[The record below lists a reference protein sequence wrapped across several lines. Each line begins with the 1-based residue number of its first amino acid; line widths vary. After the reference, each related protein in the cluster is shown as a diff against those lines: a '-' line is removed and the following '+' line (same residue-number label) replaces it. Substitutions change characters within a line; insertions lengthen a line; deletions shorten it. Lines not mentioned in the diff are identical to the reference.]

1 MNTMVVAGE
10 FQTANNCLS
19 DICSDIEE
27 GQLSNEDKEVLKKM
41 VAVNRANQLDNRSVS
56 GNGSLRSGD
65 SSTESTSATNDSPT
79 ELADE
84 SEDLW
89 ATWAHLVKNWETE
102 SKKQPQL
109 IRDLVRQGIPNYFR
123 TLAWQLLSGANQAP
137 AHDAYAEYLRSNSPH
152 EKAIRRDISRTF
164 PEHKFFSE
172 DGRGQQSLFNV
183 MKAYSI
189 HDREVGYC
197 QGSAFVAGM
206 LLLHMPEEEAFSVL
220 LKLMEEY
227 RLRELYKP
235 TMAELGLCMFQLEC
249 LVQDQMPELH
259 AHFQNMGFDTSMYA
273 SSWFLTLFSTQ
284 LPLDIAFRILDL
296 LLIDKISIAFRIAL
310 AILQLCRIDLLTLDM
325 EGMLRYFQRDVAEK
339 FENDP
344 ERLFSVAFGIK
355 CNPKLMKKLEKD
367 YWVKRSKDQEEAI
380 ELRGIRTENRLLRQR
395 VECLEQESASLA
407 DRLIDKQV
415 ALAQETEKL
424 ISLTHDMSSLRELHS
439 EIKKQLEE
447 AYETVRDLTSK
458 RAVDRLDIAVQADD
472 ACMIEHIQTLQQ
484 ELMQS
489 QVRETDQELLIKEL
503 KNRINELETA
513 NKRLKEAPPNNCV
526 ASIQEDLIAVKM
538 REAEANLS
546 LKEVRQKL
554 VDLSNDW
561 KSKRYSGNFFQREA
575 YIEREW
581 TTMCCHF
588 QLHTAMELPEP
599 LEGLEKRPVVVKE
612 QACTPAR
619 MKELEDLLMGV
630 RIREAETL
638 GQLKEMRQRVMELET
653 LNHVCTNQIRRQDEE
668 FKRLT
673 LEHEQCSFKE
683 RDHQQ
688 NLLEERRRTSDL
700 ESQLKE
706 LTVMSRLKETELM
719 QANAEL
725 KAKICELESG
735 LMERWTREELDR
747 SNAAAETSSEGEQES
762 ADANLHAAVVNG
774 DRCPPS
780 LGSLLLSSLSSEDD
794 LDNLVTKVSVDIDSS
809 VFSSPTSEISPNIGA
824 TASNQGESCNG

>member
-1 MNTMVVAGE
+1 LEIMNTMVVAGE
-10 FQTANNCLS
+10 FQTASNCLN

-65 SSTESTSATNDSPT
+65 SSTESTSATNDSPN

-109 IRDLVRQGIPNYFR
+109 IKDLVRQGIPNYFR

-344 ERLFSVAFGIK
+344 ERLFAVAFSIK

-424 ISLTHDMSSLRELHS
+424 INLTHDMSSLRELHS

-458 RAVDRLDIAVQADD
+458 RAVDRLDKGVQADD

-513 NKRLKEAPPNNCV
+513 NKRLKEAPPDNCV

-561 KSKRYSGNFFQREA
+561 K
-575 YIEREW
+575 
-581 TTMCCHF
+581 
-588 QLHTAMELPEP
+588 LHTAMELPEP
-599 LEGLEKRPVVVKE
+599 LDGLEKRPVVKE

-706 LTVMSRLKETELM
+706 LTVMSRLKETELL

-725 KAKICELESG
+725 KAKVCELESG

-747 SNAAAETSSEGEQES
+747 SNAAADTSSDGEQES
-762 ADANLHAAVVNG
+762 ADANLHDAAVVNG

-809 VFSSPTSEISPNIGA
+809 VFSSPTSEVSPNIGA

>member
-1 MNTMVVAGE
+1 MNALI
-10 FQTANNCLS
+10 ACL
-19 DICSDIEE
+19 
-27 GQLSNEDKEVLKKM
+27 LVWLK
-41 VAVNRANQLDNRSVS
+41 
-56 GNGSLRSGD
+56 
-65 SSTESTSATNDSPT
+65 
-79 ELADE
+79 
-84 SEDLW
+84 
-89 ATWAHLVKNWETE
+89 
-102 SKKQPQL
+102 
-109 IRDLVRQGIPNYFR
+109 
-123 TLAWQLLSGANQAP
+123 
-137 AHDAYAEYLRSNSPH
+137 
-152 EKAIRRDISRTF
+152 
-164 PEHKFFSE
+164 
-172 DGRGQQSLFNV
+172 
-183 MKAYSI
+183 
-189 HDREVGYC
+189 
-197 QGSAFVAGM
+197 
-206 LLLHMPEEEAFSVL
+206 
-220 LKLMEEY
+220 
-227 RLRELYKP
+227 
-235 TMAELGLCMFQLEC
+235 
-249 LVQDQMPELH
+249 
-259 AHFQNMGFDTSMYA
+259 
-273 SSWFLTLFSTQ
+273 
-284 LPLDIAFRILDL
+284 
-296 LLIDKISIAFRIAL
+296 
-310 AILQLCRIDLLTLDM
+310 
-325 EGMLRYFQRDVAEK
+325 
-339 FENDP
+339 
-344 ERLFSVAFGIK
+344 
-355 CNPKLMKKLEKD
+355 
-367 YWVKRSKDQEEAI
+367 
-380 ELRGIRTENRLLRQR
+380 
-395 VECLEQESASLA
+395 
-407 DRLIDKQV
+407 
-415 ALAQETEKL
+415 
-424 ISLTHDMSSLRELHS
+424 
-439 EIKKQLEE
+439 
-447 AYETVRDLTSK
+447 
-458 RAVDRLDIAVQADD
+458 
-472 ACMIEHIQTLQQ
+472 
-484 ELMQS
+484 
-489 QVRETDQELLIKEL
+489 
-503 KNRINELETA
+503 A
-513 NKRLKEAPPNNCV
+513 NKRLKEAPPDNCV

-561 KSKRYSGNFFQREA
+561 K
-575 YIEREW
+575 
-581 TTMCCHF
+581 
-588 QLHTAMELPEP
+588 LHTAMELPEP

-747 SNAAAETSSEGEQES
+747 SNAAADTSSEGEQES

-809 VFSSPTSEISPNIGA
+809 VFSSPTSEVSPNIGA

>member
-1 MNTMVVAGE
+1 LLIPNDEMNKIYLLLKHNTQQFLIGLDLEIMNTMVVAGE
-10 FQTANNCLS
+10 FQTANNCLN

-325 EGMLRYFQRDVAEK
+325 EGMLR
-339 FENDP
+339 
-344 ERLFSVAFGIK
+344 
-355 CNPKLMKKLEKD
+355 
-367 YWVKRSKDQEEAI
+367 RSKDQEEAI

-424 ISLTHDMSSLRELHS
+424 INLTHDMSSLRELHS

-458 RAVDRLDIAVQADD
+458 RAMDRLDIAVQADD

-513 NKRLKEAPPNNCV
+513 NKRLKEAPPDNCV

-561 KSKRYSGNFFQREA
+561 K
-575 YIEREW
+575 
-581 TTMCCHF
+581 
-588 QLHTAMELPEP
+588 LHTAMELPEP

-747 SNAAAETSSEGEQES
+747 SNAAADTSSEGEQES

-809 VFSSPTSEISPNIGA
+809 VFSSPTSEVSPNIGA

>member
-1 MNTMVVAGE
+1 LLIPNDEMNKIYLLLKHNTQQFLIGLDLEIMNTMVVAGE
-10 FQTANNCLS
+10 FQTANNCLN

-325 EGMLRYFQRDVAEK
+325 EGMLR
-339 FENDP
+339 
-344 ERLFSVAFGIK
+344 
-355 CNPKLMKKLEKD
+355 
-367 YWVKRSKDQEEAI
+367 RSKDQEEAI

-424 ISLTHDMSSLRELHS
+424 INLTHDMSSLRELHS

-458 RAVDRLDIAVQADD
+458 
-472 ACMIEHIQTLQQ
+472 Q

-513 NKRLKEAPPNNCV
+513 NKRLKEAPPDNCV

-561 KSKRYSGNFFQREA
+561 K
-575 YIEREW
+575 
-581 TTMCCHF
+581 
-588 QLHTAMELPEP
+588 LHTAMELPEP

-747 SNAAAETSSEGEQES
+747 SNAAADTSSEGEQES

-809 VFSSPTSEISPNIGA
+809 VFSSPTSEVSPNIGA

>member
-183 MKAYSI
+183 MK
-189 HDREVGYC
+189 
-197 QGSAFVAGM
+197 
-206 LLLHMPEEEAFSVL
+206 MPEEEAFSVL

-249 LVQDQMPELH
+249 LVQ
-259 AHFQNMGFDTSMYA
+259 
-273 SSWFLTLFSTQ
+273 
-284 LPLDIAFRILDL
+284 
-296 LLIDKISIAFRIAL
+296 KISIAFRIAL

-424 ISLTHDMSSLRELHS
+424 INLTHDMSSLRELHS

-458 RAVDRLDIAVQADD
+458 
-472 ACMIEHIQTLQQ
+472 Q

-513 NKRLKEAPPNNCV
+513 NKRLKEAPPDNCV

-561 KSKRYSGNFFQREA
+561 K
-575 YIEREW
+575 
-581 TTMCCHF
+581 
-588 QLHTAMELPEP
+588 LHTAMELPEP

-747 SNAAAETSSEGEQES
+747 SNAAADTSSEGEQES

>member
-1 MNTMVVAGE
+1 LEIMNTMVVAGE

-89 ATWAHLVKNWETE
+89 ATWAHLVKNWEIE

-183 MKAYSI
+183 MK
-189 HDREVGYC
+189 
-197 QGSAFVAGM
+197 
-206 LLLHMPEEEAFSVL
+206 MPEEEAFSVL

-249 LVQDQMPELH
+249 LVQ
-259 AHFQNMGFDTSMYA
+259 
-273 SSWFLTLFSTQ
+273 
-284 LPLDIAFRILDL
+284 
-296 LLIDKISIAFRIAL
+296 KISIAFRIAL

-424 ISLTHDMSSLRELHS
+424 INLTHDMSSLRELHS

-458 RAVDRLDIAVQADD
+458 
-472 ACMIEHIQTLQQ
+472 Q

-513 NKRLKEAPPNNCV
+513 NKRLKEAPPDNCV

-554 VDLSNDW
+554 VDLTNDW
-561 KSKRYSGNFFQREA
+561 K
-575 YIEREW
+575 
-581 TTMCCHF
+581 
-588 QLHTAMELPEP
+588 LHTAMELPEP

-747 SNAAAETSSEGEQES
+747 SNAAADTSSEGEQES
-762 ADANLHAAVVNG
+762 ADSNLHAAAVNG

-809 VFSSPTSEISPNIGA
+809 VFSSPTSEVSPNIGA

>member
-1 MNTMVVAGE
+1 LKIMNTMVVAGE
-10 FQTANNCLS
+10 FQTASNCLS

-65 SSTESTSATNDSPT
+65 SSTESTSATNDSPN

-89 ATWAHLVKNWETE
+89 VTWAHL
-102 SKKQPQL
+102 
-109 IRDLVRQGIPNYFR
+109 DLVRQGIPNYFR

-183 MKAYSI
+183 MK
-189 HDREVGYC
+189 
-197 QGSAFVAGM
+197 
-206 LLLHMPEEEAFSVL
+206 MPEEEAFSVL

-249 LVQDQMPELH
+249 LVQ
-259 AHFQNMGFDTSMYA
+259 
-273 SSWFLTLFSTQ
+273 
-284 LPLDIAFRILDL
+284 
-296 LLIDKISIAFRIAL
+296 KISIAFRIAL

-344 ERLFSVAFGIK
+344 ELLFAVAFGIK

-367 YWVKRSKDQEEAI
+367 YWIKRSKDQEEAI

-424 ISLTHDMSSLRELHS
+424 INLTHDMSSLRELHS

-458 RAVDRLDIAVQADD
+458 
-472 ACMIEHIQTLQQ
+472 Q

-513 NKRLKEAPPNNCV
+513 NKRLKEAPPDNCV

-561 KSKRYSGNFFQREA
+561 K
-575 YIEREW
+575 
-581 TTMCCHF
+581 
-588 QLHTAMELPEP
+588 LHTAMELPEP
-599 LEGLEKRPVVVKE
+599 LEGLEKRPVVKE

-706 LTVMSRLKETELM
+706 LTVMSRLKETELL

-725 KAKICELESG
+725 KAKVCELESG

-747 SNAAAETSSEGEQES
+747 SNAAAETSSDGEQES
-762 ADANLHAAVVNG
+762 ADANLHDAAVVNG

-794 LDNLVTKVSVDIDSS
+794 LDNLVTKVSVDIDSTSS
-809 VFSSPTSEISPNIGA
+809 VFSSPTSEIPPDLGA
-824 TASNQGESCNG
+824 HNASNQGEPFNAENFNSKFLLFSFSPPPLYIPLSLHSGNCCQFCNNFKP

>member
-10 FQTANNCLS
+10 FQTANNCLN

-325 EGMLRYFQRDVAEK
+325 EGMLR
-339 FENDP
+339 
-344 ERLFSVAFGIK
+344 
-355 CNPKLMKKLEKD
+355 
-367 YWVKRSKDQEEAI
+367 
-380 ELRGIRTENRLLRQR
+380 
-395 VECLEQESASLA
+395 
-407 DRLIDKQV
+407 
-415 ALAQETEKL
+415 
-424 ISLTHDMSSLRELHS
+424 
-439 EIKKQLEE
+439 
-447 AYETVRDLTSK
+447 
-458 RAVDRLDIAVQADD
+458 
-472 ACMIEHIQTLQQ
+472 
-484 ELMQS
+484 
-489 QVRETDQELLIKEL
+489 
-503 KNRINELETA
+503 
-513 NKRLKEAPPNNCV
+513 
-526 ASIQEDLIAVKM
+526 
-538 REAEANLS
+538 
-546 LKEVRQKL
+546 
-554 VDLSNDW
+554 
-561 KSKRYSGNFFQREA
+561 
-575 YIEREW
+575 
-581 TTMCCHF
+581 
-588 QLHTAMELPEP
+588 
-599 LEGLEKRPVVVKE
+599 
-612 QACTPAR
+612 
-619 MKELEDLLMGV
+619 
-630 RIREAETL
+630 
-638 GQLKEMRQRVMELET
+638 
-653 LNHVCTNQIRRQDEE
+653 
-668 FKRLT
+668 
-673 LEHEQCSFKE
+673 
-683 RDHQQ
+683 
-688 NLLEERRRTSDL
+688 
-700 ESQLKE
+700 
-706 LTVMSRLKETELM
+706 
-719 QANAEL
+719 
-725 KAKICELESG
+725 
-735 LMERWTREELDR
+735 
-747 SNAAAETSSEGEQES
+747 
-762 ADANLHAAVVNG
+762 
-774 DRCPPS
+774 
-780 LGSLLLSSLSSEDD
+780 
-794 LDNLVTKVSVDIDSS
+794 
-809 VFSSPTSEISPNIGA
+809 
-824 TASNQGESCNG
+824 

>member
-152 EKAIRRDISRTF
+152 EKAIRRDIS
-164 PEHKFFSE
+164 
-172 DGRGQQSLFNV
+172 Q
-183 MKAYSI
+183 
-189 HDREVGYC
+189 
-197 QGSAFVAGM
+197 
-206 LLLHMPEEEAFSVL
+206 
-220 LKLMEEY
+220 Y

-424 ISLTHDMSSLRELHS
+424 INLTHDMSSLRELHS

-513 NKRLKEAPPNNCV
+513 NKRLKEAPPDNCV

-747 SNAAAETSSEGEQES
+747 SNAAADTSSEGEQES

>member
-10 FQTANNCLS
+10 FQTANNCLN

-89 ATWAHLVKNWETE
+89 ATWAHL
-102 SKKQPQL
+102 
-109 IRDLVRQGIPNYFR
+109 DLVRQGIPNYFR

-183 MKAYSI
+183 MKVEKYYYNCYYF
-189 HDREVGYC
+189 HFLR
-197 QGSAFVAGM
+197 SAFRLTVFM
-206 LLLHMPEEEAFSVL
+206 IEKLDIVKEMPEEEAFSVL

-249 LVQDQMPELH
+249 LVQ
-259 AHFQNMGFDTSMYA
+259 
-273 SSWFLTLFSTQ
+273 
-284 LPLDIAFRILDL
+284 
-296 LLIDKISIAFRIAL
+296 KISIAFRIAL

-424 ISLTHDMSSLRELHS
+424 INLTHDMSSLRELHS

-458 RAVDRLDIAVQADD
+458 
-472 ACMIEHIQTLQQ
+472 Q

-513 NKRLKEAPPNNCV
+513 NKRLKEAPPDNCV

-561 KSKRYSGNFFQREA
+561 K
-575 YIEREW
+575 
-581 TTMCCHF
+581 
-588 QLHTAMELPEP
+588 LHTAMELPEP

-747 SNAAAETSSEGEQES
+747 SNAAADTSSEGEQES

-809 VFSSPTSEISPNIGA
+809 VFSSPTSEVSPNIGA

>member
-183 MKAYSI
+183 MK
-189 HDREVGYC
+189 
-197 QGSAFVAGM
+197 
-206 LLLHMPEEEAFSVL
+206 MPEEEAFSVL

-249 LVQDQMPELH
+249 LVQ
-259 AHFQNMGFDTSMYA
+259 
-273 SSWFLTLFSTQ
+273 
-284 LPLDIAFRILDL
+284 
-296 LLIDKISIAFRIAL
+296 KISIAFRIAL

-424 ISLTHDMSSLRELHS
+424 INLTHDMSSLRELHS

-458 RAVDRLDIAVQADD
+458 
-472 ACMIEHIQTLQQ
+472 Q

-513 NKRLKEAPPNNCV
+513 NKRLKEAPPDNCV

-554 VDLSNDW
+554 VDLRNDW
-561 KSKRYSGNFFQREA
+561 K
-575 YIEREW
+575 
-581 TTMCCHF
+581 
-588 QLHTAMELPEP
+588 LHTAMELPEP

-747 SNAAAETSSEGEQES
+747 SNAAADTSSEGEQES